1 MNTRVA
7 LAAVTAAGLAM
18 SIPIAACGAS
28 WTIDLQAGPVMSGY
42 NNVRIPNETGTKISL
57 TDDLDSDVEPYW
69 RLRLSMSSG
78 NHTVSALLAPL
89 TINAAGSVNEQVL
102 FEDTEFPAGTP
113 LDAEYTFNSYR
124 LTWRY
129 AILRRDKW
137 RLGIGF
143 TGKIRDAAVLIK
155 SNESVA
161 EKTNVGFVP
170 LINFLLSADL
180 SSRLHL
186 TLEGDALA
194 APQGRAEDVA
204 LLLNYRAGHRLS
216 IKTGYR
222 LLEGGADVDEVY
234 SFALL
239 HYGVFGV
246 TLHL

>member
-1 MNTRVA
+1 MNTPLT
-7 LAAVTAAGLAM
+7 LAVVTAVGLTL
-18 SIPIAACGAS
+18 SIPIATLGAS
-28 WTIDLQAGPVMSGY
+28 WTVDLEAGPVMSGY
-42 NNVRIPNETGTKISL
+42 NNIRIPNETGTKISL
-57 TDDLDSDVEPYW
+57 TDDLNTDVEPYW
-69 RLRLSMSSG
+69 RLRTSMSFG
-78 NHTVSALLAPL
+78 KHTVSALLAPL
-89 TINAAGSVNEQVL
+89 RIDAAGSVNEQVL
-102 FEDTEFPAGTP
+102 FEGTKFPAGTP

-129 AILRRDKW
+129 AILKRDNW
-137 RLGIGF
+137 RMGIGF
-143 TGKIRDAAVLIK
+143 TGKLRDAAVLIR
-155 SNESVA
+155 SSESVA

-216 IKTGYR
+216 IKAGYR